1 MRVGLRLMGD
11 EDAFQQSKDTV
22 SMIVVIPVI
31 FIFII
36 LTITL
41 FSRFAV
47 KSFDVREVHHP
58 LLMQRAVLSSDC
70 FSDGNEI
77 YAEKFTSER
86 FENCLK
92 IKGRN
97 IGIKATLEYDGK
109 KKEIYDN
116 ILMTNRDFL
125 CHGKNICSDER
136 YFVLVNDNG
145 IKKGWINIF
154 VIELKNE

>member
-1 MRVGLRLMGD
+1 MGD

-125 CHGKNICSDER
+125 CKKKSNICNEKD
-136 YFVLVNDNG
+136 YYALVKDGEKIMGGYLNLL
-145 IKKGWINIF
+145 I
-154 VIELKNE
+154 IELK